1 MLVETNQL
9 SIWQIIET
17 PGVTDLVLDGATQA
31 RADFGEGFQDFLPPF
46 ASDQAL
52 SAAIIQLALD
62 AGSRID
68 IAKPVADFVY
78 RGARFHAVLPFG
90 LSDKPLLSIRVHPSK
105 PQTVES
111 LQASGMLASKETEW
125 LRQQIK
131 DKKNLVFSGPTGVG
145 KTTLLRAL
153 LSEVTE
159 RIICIEQTP
168 ELFLASP
175 AIALTEREAN
185 QEGVG
190 QIELDELI
198 VHALRMRPD
207 RIVVGEVRSKE
218 FRVLLQAINNGHEG
232 TLTTL
237 HANTLES
244 VAERLLVLGLLGNF
258 STELTSRLVVQSI
271 DYVIQLGRA
280 GNQRVIT
287 GIGQPTMTASGLKIE
302 RVAI

>member
-1 MLVETNQL
+1 MEINQL
-9 SIWQIIET
+9 SIWQVIDT
-17 PGVTDLVLDGATQA
+17 LGVTDLVIDGASYA
-31 RADFGEGFQDFLPPF
+31 RADYGSGLQDIKSPF
-46 ASDQAL
+46 ITDQDL
-52 SAAIIQLALD
+52 SEVIIQLALD

-90 LSDKPLLSIRVHPSK
+90 LSDKPLLSIRVHPRK
-105 PQTVES
+105 PQTLES
-111 LQASGMLASKETEW
+111 LQSAGMFSNRRLDW
-125 LRQQIK
+125 LRQQIFR
-131 DKKNLVFSGPTGVG
+131 KKNIVFSGPTGVG
-145 KTTLLRAL
+145 KTTLLRSL

-159 RIICIEQTP
+159 RVICIEQTP
-168 ELFLASP
+168 ELFLAPP

-190 QIELDELI
+190 QIQLDELI

-237 HANTLES
+237 HANNLES
-244 VAERLLVLGLLGNF
+244 VAERLLVLGLLGNLT
-258 STELTSRLVVQSI
+258 SELTSRLVSQSI
-271 DYVIQLGRA
+271 DYVVQLGKK
-280 GNQRVIT
+280 GNQRVIA
-287 GIGQPTMTASGLKIE
+287 GIGQPIMPPTGLVVQ
-302 RVAI
+302 RVAT

>member
-1 MLVETNQL
+1 
-9 SIWQIIET
+9 
-17 PGVTDLVLDGATQA
+17 
-31 RADFGEGFQDFLPPF
+31 
-46 ASDQAL
+46 
-52 SAAIIQLALD
+52 
-62 AGSRID
+62 
-68 IAKPVADFVY
+68 
-78 RGARFHAVLPFG
+78 
-90 LSDKPLLSIRVHPSK
+90 
-105 PQTVES
+105 
-111 LQASGMLASKETEW
+111 
-125 LRQQIK
+125 
-131 DKKNLVFSGPTGVG
+131 
-145 KTTLLRAL
+145 

-258 STELTSRLVVQSI
+258 STELTSRLVTQSI

-280 GNQRVIT
+280 GNQRVIA

-302 RVAI
+302 RVTI